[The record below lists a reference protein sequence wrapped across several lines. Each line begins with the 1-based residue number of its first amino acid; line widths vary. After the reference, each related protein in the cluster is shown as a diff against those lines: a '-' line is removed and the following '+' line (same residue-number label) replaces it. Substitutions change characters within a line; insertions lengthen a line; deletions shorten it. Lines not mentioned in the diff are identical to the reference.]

1 MQDGAGQDP
10 AGGRLRRNL
19 NSFEVLL
26 LTLSCLSPVV
36 SIFGIGGDILHQVGT
51 GAAGLF
57 ALGIAAAAVWAAM
70 YAELGSA
77 YPYAGA
83 DYVGVGRVLGGWAG
97 VVTLAIWAAT
107 VGPSSAF
114 TAKSLT
120 PYILELAPNLPSGP
134 IPFVALAAAGAI
146 ALLGVRTGALV
157 TGVFLA
163 IELAAVAV
171 LIGVGVIHPARG
183 VATLTAQPF
192 AVIGGPG
199 GPHWGPVTAGAMA
212 LGAIS
217 AIYATV
223 GGNQALAFGEE
234 LKEPHRRMGP
244 VVIAACMIGAFA
256 TAIPVIMV
264 ILSARDLP
272 AVLASP
278 APFATFLASALG
290 PWAGPALSAGV
301 ALAIFNALIAS
312 IMAQGRL
319 YFSLGRDRL
328 FGRGLN
334 GLLARVTPAGVPRIA
349 TLVTTAFSLACAFVD
364 SHTLLVFMS
373 GLLVYGWSLVCLAV
387 LIGRRKGLTGASG
400 YWRAPLYPLFPVLGL
415 VMAAVFTV
423 SDFMDADAGRPS
435 LLLLGLVVAAAVAW
449 YGLILKRRP
458 GGWTPSL
465 DQEAPADT

>member
-1 MQDGAGQDP
+1 MQDP

-36 SIFGIGGDILHQVGT
+36 SIFGIGGDVLHQVGT
-51 GAAGLF
+51 GAAALF
-57 ALGIAAAAVWAAM
+57 VIGIAAAVVWAGI

-83 DYVGVGRVLGGWAG
+83 DYVGVGTILGGWAG

-107 VGPSSAF
+107 VGPSIAF
-114 TAKSLT
+114 TAKSLA
-120 PYILELAPNLPSGP
+120 PYVLELAPGLPANP

-157 TGVFLA
+157 TGAFLA

-183 VATLTAQPF
+183 VEALTAQPF
-192 AVIGGPG
+192 AMIAAR
-199 GPHWGPVTAGAMA
+199 WTPVPAAAMA

-217 AIYATV
+217 AVYATL
-223 GGNQALAFGEE
+223 GGNQALGFGEE

-256 TAIPVIMV
+256 TALPVVLV

-278 APFATFLASALG
+278 APFATFLSAALG

-301 ALAIFNALIAS
+301 ALAIFNALVAAV
-312 IMAQGRL
+312 MVYGRL

-328 FGRGLN
+328 FGPAVN
-334 GLLARVTPAGVPRIA
+334 GLLARVTPAGVPWVG
-349 TLVTTAFSLACAFVD
+349 TLVVIAFSLACAFID
-364 SHTLLVFMS
+364 GHTLLVFIT
-373 GLLVYGWSLVCLAV
+373 GLLVYGWVLVCLAV
-387 LIGRRKGLTGASG
+387 LVGRRKGLTGAPG
-400 YWRAPLYPLFPVLGL
+400 YWRAPLFPLFPVVGL
-415 VMAAVFTV
+415 VMAAIFTV
-423 SDFMDADAGRPS
+423 SDLMDADAGRPS
-435 LLLLGLVVAAAVAW
+435 LLLLGLVVLAALAW
-449 YGLILKRRP
+449 YHLVLKRRP

-465 DQEAPADT
+465 DQDG